1 MIKVLPAPSSWFNR
15 KFNKKME
22 LYFSENLKKIDE
34 ESRSAFGYSENILME
49 NAGSGCYREI
59 LSLYGKSF
67 LQKALIIVICGK
79 GNNGGDGF
87 VLSRYLFNAGFNAKT
102 AILSDKA
109 SYRGTAK
116 ENLDILI
123 KLGAGIIEISKGDKI
138 PLLEEILAE
147 ADILVDAVFGVGLN
161 RELNG
166 FFKKVIETINE
177 KSDYGRNRERL
188 KKFESK
194 YQRENYDGD
203 GYKDGETA
211 KGFDIIC
218 IDVPSGLNADTGEFM
233 GAGIKNNI
241 KKVFTFGG
249 LKTGFYINEGEKL
262 LLSEKTVLIDINQPA
277 QLLKK
282 YCSGINIIT
291 GEEIGKCLKD
301 RKKTGTK
308 FDYGHLLVIAG
319 SSGKSGAA
327 FMASYAGFK
336 SGAGLVTAAVPAK
349 LNDIMEAKTDEIM
362 TYPVFD
368 DNNGFFIENGAEII
382 KKNLLKGK
390 NALVIGPGIGLKEET
405 KIFLHNLLPEIKVP
419 VILDADALNI
429 LSENIDFLKKI
440 ANQTDLILTPHF
452 KEMERLSGIDRHIIE
467 KDPINT
473 GKKFAK
479 EFGAY
484 LMLKGS
490 SMFIFDKNGENVSI
504 QGCHSPLLASG
515 GSGDAL
521 SGLTGGFI
529 CGGTS
534 LYMSMKCA
542 AFILVY
548 SAKNLENK
556 YGYFG
561 AGAVKIT
568 ENVPIALNLML
579 AESRSGIF

>member
-1 MIKVLPAPSSWFNR
+1 
-15 KFNKKME
+15 ME

-34 ESRSAFGYSENILME
+34 ESYSVFGYSENILME
-49 NAGSGCYREI
+49 NAGGGCYREI

-67 LQKALIIVICGK
+67 LQKALITVICGK

-102 AILSDKA
+102 VILAEKG
-109 SYRGTAK
+109 SYKGVAK

-123 KLGAGIIEISKGDKI
+123 NLGAGIIEISEESKI
-138 PLLEEILAE
+138 PLLGEILYKT
-147 ADILVDAVFGVGLN
+147 DILADAIFGVGLN
-161 RELNG
+161 RELGG
-166 FFKKVIETINE
+166 FFKKIIETVNE
-177 KSDYGRNRERL
+177 KGDYDL
-188 KKFESK
+188 
-194 YQRENYDGD
+194 
-203 GYKDGETA
+203 
-211 KGFDIIC
+211 IC

-233 GAGIKNNI
+233 GACVKNNI

-249 LKTGFYINEGEKL
+249 LKTGFYINDGEKL

-282 YCSGINIIT
+282 HRPGIEIIT
-291 GEEIGKCLKD
+291 REEISGCFID

-336 SGAGLVTAAVPAK
+336 GGAGLVTAAVPAK
-349 LNDIMEAKTDEIM
+349 LNDVMETKTDEIM

-368 DNNGFFIENGAEII
+368 DNAGFFMENSAEII
-382 KKNLLKGK
+382 KENLLKGK
-390 NALVIGPGIGLKEET
+390 NAAVIGPGIGLKEET
-405 KIFLHNLLPEIKVP
+405 KIFLRRLLPAIKVP
-419 VILDADALNI
+419 VVLDADALNI
-429 LSENIDFLKKI
+429 LSEDTDFLKKT
-440 ANQTDLILTPHF
+440 ANKTDLILTPHF
-452 KEMERLSGIDRHIIE
+452 KEMERLAGIDRKSIE
-467 KDPINT
+467 KDPIGI
-473 GKKFAK
+473 GKSFAK
-479 EFGAY
+479 EFGVY

-490 SMFIFDKNGENVSI
+490 NMFIFDKNGGHVSV
-504 QGCHSPLLASG
+504 QCGHSPLLASG

-521 SGLTGGFI
+521 SGLIGAFI
-529 CGGTS
+529 CGGMS

-548 SAKNLENK
+548 SAKNLENE
-556 YGYFG
+556 YGDFG

-568 ENVPIALNLML
+568 ENIPRAVNLIKN
-579 AESRSGIF
+579 EQKEI

>member
-1 MIKVLPAPSSWFNR
+1 
-15 KFNKKME
+15 ME

-34 ESRSAFGYSENILME
+34 ESYSIFGYSENILME

-67 LQKALIIVICGK
+67 LQKALITVICGK

-87 VLSRYLFNAGFNAKT
+87 VLSRYFFNAGFNAKT
-102 AILSDKA
+102 VIIAESG
-109 SYRGTAK
+109 SYKGVAK

-123 KLGAGIIEISKGDKI
+123 KLGAGIIEISEEGKI
-138 PLLEEILAE
+138 PLLGEILDKT
-147 ADILVDAVFGVGLN
+147 DILADAIFGVGLN
-161 RELNG
+161 RELGG
-166 FFKKVIETINE
+166 FFKKIIETVNE
-177 KSDYGRNRERL
+177 KSDYGKHHERL

-194 YQRENYDGD
+194 YQ
-203 GYKDGETA
+203 DGENK

-233 GAGIKNNI
+233 GACVKNNI

-249 LKTGFYINEGEKL
+249 LKTGFYINDGEKL

-282 YCSGINIIT
+282 HRPGIEIIT
-291 GEEIGKCLKD
+291 REEIGGCFKD

-308 FDYGHLLVIAG
+308 LDYGHLLVIAG

-327 FMASYAGFK
+327 FMASYAGLK
-336 SGAGLVTAAVPAK
+336 GGAGLVTAAVPAK
-349 LNDIMEAKTDEIM
+349 LNDVMEAKTDEIM

-368 DNNGFFIENGAEII
+368 DNAGFFMENGAEII
-382 KKNLLKGK
+382 KENLLKGK
-390 NALVIGPGIGLKEET
+390 NAAVIGPGIGLKEET
-405 KIFLHNLLPEIKVP
+405 KTFLHRLLPEIKVP

-429 LSENIDFLKKI
+429 LSEDTDFLKKT
-440 ANQTDLILTPHF
+440 ANQADLILTPHF
-452 KEMERLSGIDRHIIE
+452 KEMERLAGIDRKSIE
-467 KDPINT
+467 KDPISI
-473 GKKFAK
+473 GKSFAK
-479 EFGAY
+479 EFGVY
-484 LMLKGS
+484 LILKGS
-490 SMFIFDKNGENVSI
+490 NMFIFDKNGGHVSV
-504 QGCHSPLLASG
+504 QCGHSPLLASG

-521 SGLTGGFI
+521 SGLIGAFI
-529 CGGTS
+529 CGGMS

-548 SAKNLENK
+548 SAQNLENE
-556 YGYFG
+556 YGDFG

-568 ENVPIALNLML
+568 ENIPRTVNLIKKQQK
-579 AESRSGIF
+579 EI